1 MPTYAPNVVFVPCLT
16 GTGVTVN
23 QPDQTLYG
31 RRWKPQPFLSYL
43 ERINLTE
50 TWFPDGYVGHL
61 YNVTQNFDR
70 TPVVSIVAGALPPGL
85 GLSVGA
91 NALTITGTP
100 TSVGIYDF
108 TIRFVSGVVATDYLN
123 HITINEDPDE
133 GVGAVGGG

>member
-1 MPTYAPNVVFVPCLT
+1 MAFVVNLKYVPSRT
-16 GTGVTVN
+16 GLGVDVSV
-23 QPDQTLYG
+23 PDAALWG
-31 RRWKPQPFLSYL
+31 RHYIPQPFLSYL

-61 YNVTQNFDR
+61 YEITQNFDR
-70 TPVVSIVAGALPPGL
+70 TPVVSIVVGALPPGL

-100 TSVGIYDF
+100 TTVGIYDF

>member
-1 MPTYAPNVVFVPCLT
+1 MPTYAPDLRFVTCKT
-16 GTGVTVN
+16 GTGATVTLPN
-23 QPDQTLYG
+23 SALWG
-31 RRWKPQPFLSYL
+31 RGYKPQPFLSYL

-61 YNVTQNFDR
+61 YEITQNFDR

-85 GLSVGA
+85 GLSIAA

-100 TSVGIYDF
+100 TTVGIYDF